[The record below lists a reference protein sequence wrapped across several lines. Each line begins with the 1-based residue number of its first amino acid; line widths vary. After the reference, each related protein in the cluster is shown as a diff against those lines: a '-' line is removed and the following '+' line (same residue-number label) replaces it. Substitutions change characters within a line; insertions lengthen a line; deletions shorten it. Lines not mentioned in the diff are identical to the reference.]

1 MDDGGVRWV
10 RFHLEVVS
18 KAECGG
24 EAAWRWVARFVLG
37 SGSCK
42 TTAGEGEV
50 VIGSNWVGL
59 GCPSRVVRLGDEGRC
74 QSVSST
80 EMALDG
86 RGLAG

>member
-1 MDDGGVRWV
+1 MLVRMGGWCVSPYVAAGWWMDDGGVRWV

-24 EAAWRWVARFVLG
+24 EAAWRWVDRFVFG

-50 VIGSNWVGL
+50 VVGSN
-59 GCPSRVVRLGDEGRC
+59 
-74 QSVSST
+74 
-80 EMALDG
+80 
-86 RGLAG
+86 